1 MGRRHNH
8 NYNEKLLFKAIKE
21 LILYCFDGEEF
32 SFKIMSESDLKCFL
46 YSVLINLNVSM
57 RESKIKLTQYI
68 LSNNEIIEERTSK
81 KKIRCPIVITEA
93 PYSKVYKSGIK
104 TEDHSHYCDLA
115 IIDKDEIEFY
125 YTYRPILKINEIK
138 EYYLNK
144 YLENSVF
151 IELKWQWGRQV
162 SSIIPKIKEDLNKL
176 P

>member
-1 MGRRHNH
+1 
-8 NYNEKLLFKAIKE
+8 
-21 LILYCFDGEEF
+21 
-32 SFKIMSESDLKCFL
+32 MSESDLKCFL

-176 P
+176 NQKYIKRRYLIFFDQSGNLSGA